1 MSIFE
6 KFKLG
11 FKKSASNIASGLK
24 EIIIKKEIDDNTLNK
39 IEEFL
44 ISADVGVDASSDIRS
59 ILSDKKID
67 PNSDVSKLF
76 GVAIT
81 ATLSTTYEKRGEHRF
96 HIALQ
101 TETYSKSISCVL
113 KKGERTREEE
123 EALVTEFV
131 IALLAESSALEYPYP
146 KISEEFKA
154 EKVEG
159 KKEWIDLM
167 SDDSLFVSSD
177 VI

>member
-1 MSIFE
+1 MKDNLKIIQELHKTDF
-6 KFKLG
+6 KFVIVSSGGGSNAIGTLLKVPG
-11 FKKSASNIASGLK
+11 ASNSVLEAYIPYAK
-24 EIIIKKEIDDNTLNK
+24 ESLDFYLLRKPDFYCSKDTTLRMAARAY
-39 IEEFL
+39 
-44 ISADVGVDASSDIRS
+44 SAA
-59 ILSDKKID
+59 KKID
-67 PNSDVSKLF
+67 PNSNVSKLF
-76 GVAIT
+76 GLAIT

-154 EKVEG
+154 EKV
-159 KKEWIDLM
+159 
-167 SDDSLFVSSD
+167 
-177 VI
+177 